1 MYARALLALRTYK
14 DTALAL
20 LAVAVTLTVA
30 LSTLLAIAILRTA
43 FVTATLTVA
52 LLTTAVLLRT
62 AFVAATLTIFVTPLL
77 SVVVI
82 ALILLLILLHIPLSV
97 IPIHIVIISF
107 NCILRTRRS
116 SRFADITF
124 FRLRRFGRFW
134 FFIVCF
140 TDNRHSLVISCT
152 KISFFDIIFLQQVNN
167 LIYRFAIILG
177 NLIYSFITHSS
188 TSRPDNK
195 KQTHLRSLHKLRR
208 QL

>member
-77 SVVVI
+77 SVVV

-97 IPIHIVIISF
+97 IPIHIVIVSF
-107 NCILRTRRS
+107 SCILRTRRS

-152 KISFFDIIFLQQVNN
+152 KISFFDIIFLQ
-167 LIYRFAIILG
+167 
-177 NLIYSFITHSS
+177 
-188 TSRPDNK
+188 
-195 KQTHLRSLHKLRR
+195 
-208 QL
+208 

>member
-30 LSTLLAIAILRTA
+30 LTALLAVAVLRTA
-43 FVTATLTVA
+43 FVTATLAALTVA
-52 LLTTAVLLRT
+52 LLATAVLLRT

-97 IPIHIVIISF
+97 IPIHIVIVSF
-107 NCILRTRRS
+107 SCILRTRRS

-152 KISFFDIIFLQQVNN
+152 KISFFDIIFLQ
-167 LIYRFAIILG
+167 
-177 NLIYSFITHSS
+177 
-188 TSRPDNK
+188 
-195 KQTHLRSLHKLRR
+195 
-208 QL
+208 